1 MGCSQGGQLVQGG
14 EGIAHVLPPVSYTH
28 LVGKKAANW
37 ACMSGA
43 YSSISPRP
51 LSTPMVETM
60 PSLATKPLREMCI
73 RDSGRTVLAGNEKWM
88 DANHIAR
95 PQGEKPVGTCL
106 LYTSPGAP
114 PR

>member
-1 MGCSQGGQLVQGG
+1 MTFWNRMANQKNLRLPISFAVVEIAARQGESNRLNSRK
-14 EGIAHVLPPVSYTH
+14 EMADR

-60 PSLATKPLREMCI
+60 PSLATKPLREEATACQ
-73 RDSGRTVLAGNEKWM
+73 V
-88 DANHIAR
+88 
-95 PQGEKPVGTCL
+95 PKPRGAKIQAM
-106 LYTSPGAP
+106 AP
-114 PR
+114 PMVARKQ